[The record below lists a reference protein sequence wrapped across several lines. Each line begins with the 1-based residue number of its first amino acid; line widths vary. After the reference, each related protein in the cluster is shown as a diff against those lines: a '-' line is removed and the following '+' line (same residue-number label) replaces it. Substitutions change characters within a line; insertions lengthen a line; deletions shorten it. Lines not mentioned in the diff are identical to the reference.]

1 MKLGFEKFRK
11 KNFEIKKKHFD
22 IDISKFKNFETI
34 NFEIILGT
42 KFRNFFNNF
51 KIPIRNSKIS
61 KFLFENP
68 KISKLLFGNSIF
80 RNSYSIV
87 WILHVITVLLRNILL
102 KVLL

>member
-22 IDISKFKNFETI
+22 IDISKFKNSETI

-51 KIPIRNSKIS
+51 EILIRKSENFEIIIRQFDIS
-61 KFLFENP
+61 KFLFDSLDFTKKAFN
-68 KISKLLFGNSIF
+68 K
-80 RNSYSIV
+80 
-87 WILHVITVLLRNILL
+87 
-102 KVLL
+102 